1 MSRRGAV
8 DPRHC
13 RPNFYETTNRRA
25 GGPGP
30 RRDHHR
36 ADGGQHRHR
45 DGAGGQPDGPGGGLR
60 RSRAVQRR
68 EAEPDG
74 GAGAEIA
81 NAPAGERMGD
91 SIDRA
96 CEMADLRVNAVV
108 PRQFVIPPNAGSYYE
123 DDRTGST
130 RRAERRGGRG
140 RDGLWNR
147 GDADRDR
154 LRIPRAGPGRPRRC
168 RRARVVG
175 VLDEG
180 PRGGR
185 IRHRTVPP
193 VTERQSSPRLP
204 GRSPSR
210 LNISDRLY

>member
-154 LRIPRAGPGRPRRC
+154 LKDSSSGTRTPASLPSSPSGRCSRRGTPRRANTPSDC
-168 RRARVVG
+168 PARDRAAVVSETAG
-175 VLDEG
+175 SVATTFE
-180 PRGGR
+180 
-185 IRHRTVPP
+185 
-193 VTERQSSPRLP
+193 
-204 GRSPSR
+204 
-210 LNISDRLY
+210 YK